1 MRRLPPLV
9 VLGVIAG
16 AMFLLSSSAGA
27 GPRHCGNTIHTTS
40 WTIVETGD
48 GGIEATGTD
57 GDDVFI
63 GWLYADA
70 TSLTVHGLGGDDV
83 ICGADADDVLHGG
96 PGDDVIDGHGGSDDI
111 YGGPGDDLVMGGDGP
126 DRVEGQDGD
135 DSVWGKDGVDVLV
148 PGPGDD
154 YVSDDG
160 VDMILDASVPLV
172 SAPPPPASDRVPTD
186 VAVNDAAP
194 PPAPPTFVVPTPTPT
209 PQPPTFVVPT
219 PTPQPPAVAPTPVPT
234 TEPTVVAPTPTTAP
248 APPAPPVV
256 PAEGQFTIVGRQ
268 IIDPN
273 GEPFYPIGANAGP
286 PLRDT
291 NGDCVWWLSLRCSD
305 MTGRLDSVQAW
316 NWNILRVNVLCQQVN
331 LGNGQR
337 HGPDEMFA
345 AVDLMVEE
353 YTAAGVVLMLDCHDT
368 TGVNPAVGSAM
379 WNDLT
384 SFWDRAIERYG
395 DNPYVWINFANEFET
410 QYGGDQVYFREF
422 TQAAYDHLRASG
434 YEGVM
439 VMDLPNWAQHIQFFE
454 EPANLA
460 WSRQFEQ
467 VLWGWHAY
475 GGVAADG
482 LVTSVRFDMAYD
494 DMAAVYDDI
503 IDTIVTN
510 EIPVIVGEFGYD
522 WNADR
527 RIADGWSWISMR
539 NGALLNVERL
549 YDAGIGM
556 TVWHANG
563 SAGTFMPY
571 GLKADDQLTFDE
583 PTVDAN
589 LSELGQL
596 YWDLTRRIGADA
608 AG

>member
-16 AMFLLSSSAGA
+16 AMLWLSTSAGA
-27 GPRHCGNTIHTTS
+27 GPRHCGNVDHTDT
-40 WTIVETGD
+40 WTIVETAD

-63 GWLYADA
+63 GWRYADA
-70 TSLTVHGLGGDDV
+70 TSLTVLGLGGDDV
-83 ICGADADDVLHGG
+83 ICGADADDTLDGG
-96 PGDDVIDGHGGSDDI
+96 AGDDVIDGHGGSDDI
-111 YGGPGDDLVMGGDGP
+111 LGGPGDDLVMGGDGP

-135 DSVWGKDGVDVLV
+135 DSVWGNDGVDVLV
-148 PGPGDD
+148 PGAGDD
-154 YVSDDG
+154 YVWDDG
-160 VDMILDASVPLV
+160 VDMIVDAGADTPDPLV
-172 SAPPPPASDRVPTD
+172 SAPPPPT
-186 VAVNDAAP
+186 
-194 PPAPPTFVVPTPTPT
+194 PPADEPPAFDIPTPTAQPTPQPTPTAQPTATAQPTTEPTPAATTEPTPT
-209 PQPPTFVVPT
+209 PQP
-219 PTPQPPAVAPTPVPT
+219 
-234 TEPTVVAPTPTTAP
+234 TVGAPTPTV
-248 APPAPPVV
+248 PPVV
-256 PAEGQFTIVGRQ
+256 PVDGQFTIVGRQ
-268 IIDPN
+268 IFDPA

-305 MTGRLDSVQAW
+305 MTGRLGSVQAW
-316 NWNILRVNVLCQQVN
+316 NWNILRVNVLCRHVN

-384 SFWDRAIERYG
+384 AFWDRAIERYG

-422 TQAAYDHLRASG
+422 TQAAYDHLRGAG
-434 YEGVM
+434 YRGVM

-454 EPANLA
+454 DPANLA
-460 WSRQFEQ
+460 WSRQFDQ

-482 LVTSVRFDMAYD
+482 QITSVRFDTPYD
-494 DMAAVYDDI
+494 QMAAIYDDI

-522 WNADR
+522 WDDQR

-539 NGALLNVERL
+539 NSALLNVERL

-589 LSELGQL
+589 LSELGQR
-596 YWDLTRRIGADA
+596 YWDLTRRIGTA
-608 AG
+608 ATD